1 MLENH
6 EMPENSNTRFSI
18 NRSISI
24 GDIVVCISLLSAGIL
39 YGTSLDKRLTLVE
52 ATQVNANSNFLE
64 MKVDSRETQKTIESL
79 RTDVLRMSYAI
90 DRLASTLPPSVAPLH
105 RKVPSNGSN

>member
-6 EMPENSNTRFSI
+6 EMPDTQTRFSI
-18 NRSISI
+18 NKQVSI
-24 GDIVVCISLLSAGIL
+24 GDILVCISLLSAGIL

-64 MKVDSRETQKTIESL
+64 MKVDSRETQKNIEGL

-90 DRLASTLPPSVAPLH
+90 DRLTSTLPANVAPLH
-105 RKVPSNGSN
+105 RKAPSNGSN